1 MGKHRLRTLCC
12 VLGVM
17 ALLPLHA
24 TAQQHPANDFLLPE
38 TEPDDTFYRVS
49 PKEISRTEHGHLIR
63 YRPANPTAGL
73 EHAERS
79 ELLIY
84 QSAKNDGKDT
94 ARAVSGIVAIP
105 KGTPPAG
112 GWPIISWAHGTVGS
126 ADKCAP
132 SMDSDALADINDP
145 TNPPL
150 TVHRKINRAPHTM
163 LNAFL
168 DAGWAVV
175 MTDYEGLG
183 TAGWH
188 PYLNGPS
195 EARGVL
201 DMVRAAHQ
209 FGAKEGIKF
218 SNKFAIVGHSQ
229 GGHAA
234 LFAASLQKEWVPEF
248 DLVGVTAI
256 APASSP
262 DKLQGLPAAT
272 LLPIPPKEKEK
283 IRQALPFL
291 PLAIVGAQRGNPD
304 INLDAI
310 FTEKG
315 LALFKKT
322 IDSECRTELSQTD
335 NWAQPLGG
343 YFKAASNPFPPSW
356 PDLDAQLKKMHPNLR
371 IAAPIRISQADGD
384 TRVQPSGTRELVGQL
399 NDKNQSNPNPPAVF
413 YVEYRQGEV
422 AKPDPESLGEHFGI
436 LKTDV
441 APMVDW
447 LRAKFCAGEP
457 KDCQGVHTTHSE

>member
-1 MGKHRLRTLCC
+1 
-12 VLGVM
+12 M
-17 ALLPLHA
+17 ALVPLHA
-24 TAQQHPANDFLLPE
+24 TAQQHPTNDFLLPE

-94 ARAVSGIVAIP
+94 ARAVSGIVALP
-105 KGTPPAG
+105 KVPMPEG
-112 GWPIISWAHGTVGS
+112 GWPIVSWAHGTVGS

-132 SMDSDALADINDP
+132 SMDSDALAPINPVDP
-145 TNPPL
+145 EHPLPL
-150 TVHRKINRAPHTM
+150 TVHRKINRAPHAM

-183 TAGWH
+183 TAGAH

-209 FGAKEGIKF
+209 YGDKVGVKF
-218 SNKFAIVGHSQ
+218 SNQFAIVGHSQ

-234 LFAASLQKEWVPEF
+234 LWAAHLQQDIANPGGKWVPEF
-248 DLVGVTAI
+248 ELVGVAAM
-256 APASSP
+256 APASRP
-262 DKLQGLPAAT
+262 ANLQ
-272 LLPIPPKEKEK
+272 LLPGWSLIYPEA
-283 IRQALPFL
+283 RTALPFF
-291 PLAIVGAQRGNPD
+291 PLALVGAQRGDPD
-304 INLDAI
+304 IDLNKI

-315 LALFKKT
+315 QKLFR
-322 IDSECRTELSQTD
+322 DSVDTLCRTELSEPTK
-335 NWAQPLGG
+335 WAEPD
-343 YFKAASNPFPPSW
+343 AALFASTPPW
-356 PDLDAQLKKMHPNLR
+356 PKLDAQLKVMHPDLR
-371 IAAPIRISQADGD
+371 IAVPIRISQANHDARVTAD
-384 TRVQPSGTRELVGQL
+384 STRALIEEL
-399 NDKNQSNPNPPAVF
+399 NKKNEGNESSPAVC
-413 YVEYRQGEV
+413 YVQYERV
-422 AKPDPESLGEHFGI
+422 ADPDPKSLGDHFGVFE
-436 LKTDV
+436 TDEK
-441 APMVDW
+441 PMVAW
-447 LRAKFCAGEP
+447 LKNKFAADEKKTCENNT
-457 KDCQGVHTTHSE
+457 VMR